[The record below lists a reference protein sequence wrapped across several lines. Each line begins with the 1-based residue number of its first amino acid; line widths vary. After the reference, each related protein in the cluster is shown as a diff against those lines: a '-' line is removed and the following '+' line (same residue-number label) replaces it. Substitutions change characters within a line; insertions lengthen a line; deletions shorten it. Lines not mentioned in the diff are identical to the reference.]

1 MITFVLCIVL
11 LIVGFMTY
19 GKVVEK
25 VFGPDDRETPAVSL
39 ADGVDYVPMGNKRI
53 FLIQLLN
60 IAGLGPITGALMG
73 ALWGPVVYLWIV
85 FGTIFAGAVHDYM
98 TGMLS
103 MRNRGGSIS
112 EIVATYLGRGM
123 KQVMRVFS
131 TFLLLMVG
139 TVFAVGPSALL
150 AMLTPESLDKNFWLV
165 VVLIYYFLATLL
177 PIDKLIGKIYPFF
190 GACLIIMAVG
200 VGMGLVIY
208 NITGF
213 GGFGETALTIHMPEL
228 WDNFANLHPSDMPIW
243 PFMFITVACG
253 AISGFHATQSPLMA
267 RCLKS
272 EKGGRKIFY
281 GAMVAEG
288 VIAMVWAAAGVC
300 VYNST
305 GGLSAML
312 NDPNIGPNGVVYNT
326 CMSIL
331 GPVGGVLAMIGVI
344 ACPISSGDTA
354 FRSARLTVA
363 DWFKI
368 DQHPIK
374 QRLALTIPVLA
385 FGAIV
390 GGFVDYAI
398 VWRYFSWSN
407 QTLAMIALWAAAVYL
422 WQQKKAYWM
431 AAIPATFMSAVS
443 ATYFLAAPE
452 CLGLMR
458 AGQLGL
464 AYGIG
469 AVIAAIFLAIFL
481 KTTVLS
487 KKDAAAAA

>member
-1 MITFVLCIVL
+1 MITFLACIAL
-11 LIVGFMTY
+11 LIVGYFTY
-19 GKVVEK
+19 SKIVDK
-25 VFGPDDRETPAVSL
+25 MFGSDDRPTPAVSMT
-39 ADGVDYVPMGNKRI
+39 DGVDYVPMSNKKI

-60 IAGLGPITGALMG
+60 IAGLGPITGAMMG

-85 FGTIFAGAVHDYM
+85 FGTILAGGVHDYM

-103 MRNRGGSIS
+103 MRNGGASIS
-112 EIVATYLGRGM
+112 EIVGTYLGTGM

-131 TFLLLMVG
+131 VILLLMVG

-150 AMLTPESLDKNFWLV
+150 AMLTPKVLDKNFWLV

-177 PIDKLIGKIYPFF
+177 PIDKIIGRIYPFF
-190 GACLIIMAVG
+190 GVCLIIMAVG
-200 VGMGLVIY
+200 VGAGLVIKD
-208 NITGF
+208 F
-213 GGFGETALTIHMPEL
+213 PLPEL
-228 WDNFANLHPSDMPIW
+228 QFTNMHPAGTPIW

-267 RCLKS
+267 RCLTS
-272 EKGGRKIFY
+272 EKKGRQTFY

-288 VIAMVWAAAGVC
+288 VIALVWAAAGVSF
-300 VYNST
+300 YNGT
-305 GGLSAML
+305 GGLQAVLS
-312 NDPNIGPNGVVYNT
+312 DPNIGPNGAVYQI
-326 CMSIL
+326 CMSVL

-354 FRSARLTVA
+354 FRSARLTIA

-368 DQHPIK
+368 DQQAMKP
-374 QRLALTIPVLA
+374 RLALTIPVLA

-390 GGFVDYAI
+390 GGFVDYSV

-407 QTLAMIALWAAAVYL
+407 QTLAMMALWAAAVYL
-422 WQQKKAYWM
+422 WQEKKNYWLC
-431 AAIPATFMSAVS
+431 AAPATFMCAVS

-452 CLGLMR
+452 CLGMLK
-458 AGQLGL
+458 AGMIGL

-469 AVIAAIFLAIFL
+469 AVVAAVFLAIFL
-481 KTTVLS
+481 KTTVFN
-487 KKDAAAAA
+487 KNAQTPAQTV